1 MSRLETIQNGI
12 VQHATRENYNMFE
25 TNLLRIQGVTCRT
38 TNIEFEK
45 QTQALN
51 DQIQDWK
58 GNWKWLNYK

>member
-25 TNLLRIQGVTCRT
+25 TNILRIQGVTCRT

-51 DQIQDWK
+51 D
-58 GNWKWLNYK
+58 